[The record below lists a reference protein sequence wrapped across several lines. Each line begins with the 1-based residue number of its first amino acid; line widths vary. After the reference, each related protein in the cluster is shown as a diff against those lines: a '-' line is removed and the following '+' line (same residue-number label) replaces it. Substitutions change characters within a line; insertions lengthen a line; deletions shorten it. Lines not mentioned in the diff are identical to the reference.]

1 MQKCAAPQARSVA
14 TFRWLALAYRF
25 DYSKNMETRLTLSAL
40 TALGH
45 ETRLTVFRL
54 LVQQGPAGLPAG
66 EIALRLGVPA
76 PTLSFHLKELERGQL
91 VRSTRQQRQIIYAAD
106 YAGTRALLD
115 FLMQDCCQGRPE
127 ICGVAGAGACATSPS
142 KEAADA

>member
-1 MQKCAAPQARSVA
+1 
-14 TFRWLALAYRF
+14 
-25 DYSKNMETRLTLSAL
+25 METKLALSAL

-45 ETRLTVFRL
+45 ETRLAVFRL

-66 EIALRLGVPA
+66 EIALRLAVPA

-91 VRSTRQQRQIIYAAD
+91 IRSTRQQRQIIYAAD

-127 ICGVAGAGACATSPS
+127 ICGVAGAGACAT
-142 KEAADA
+142 AACEKAVDA

>member
-1 MQKCAAPQARSVA
+1 MQTK
-14 TFRWLALAYRF
+14 
-25 DYSKNMETRLTLSAL
+25 LTLSAL

-127 ICGVAGAGACATSPS
+127 ICGVVGAGACEKSPS

>member
-1 MQKCAAPQARSVA
+1 
-14 TFRWLALAYRF
+14 
-25 DYSKNMETRLTLSAL
+25 METKLALSAL

-54 LVQQGPAGLPAG
+54 LVQHGPAGLPAG

-127 ICGVAGAGACATSPS
+127 ICGVAGAGTCATSPS

>member
-1 MQKCAAPQARSVA
+1 MQTK
-14 TFRWLALAYRF
+14 
-25 DYSKNMETRLTLSAL
+25 LTLSAL

-115 FLMQDCCQGRPE
+115 FLRLNSRCLLRLVVPRPE
-127 ICGVAGAGACATSPS
+127 ARFWRHLARVRAPRSVASRDSAAGTASRRH
-142 KEAADA
+142 